1 MSEAIK
7 EYLNQFYENANNIE
21 EYKINLLKN
30 HYYPVV
36 KNILECS
43 FNEFKIGVTKNK
55 NILWFT
61 SSCNLNRELIYYTTK
76 DEYYLRFNKNSKDL
90 IKVSLDDYNKTEN
103 NKTENKFLTRNFEKL
118 FKCFLQ

>member
-7 EYLNQFYENANNIE
+7 EYLNHFYENPSNIE

-30 HYYPVV
+30 HYYPIV

-61 SSCNLNRELIYYTTK
+61 SSCNSNRELIYYATK
-76 DEYYLRFNKNSKDL
+76 DEYYLRFNKDSKDL
-90 IKVSLDDYNKTEN
+90 VKVNLDYYNKAENNKKEN
-103 NKTENKFLTRNFEKL
+103 NKTNM
-118 FKCFLQ
+118 FKYLLKCLIQ

>member
-7 EYLNQFYENANNIE
+7 EYLNQFYENPNNIE

-30 HYYPVV
+30 HYYPIV

-55 NILWFT
+55 NILWFR
-61 SSCNLNRELIYYTTK
+61 SSYNLNRELIYYTIK
-76 DEYYLRFNKNSKDL
+76 DEYYLRFNKGSKDL
-90 IKVSLDDYNKTEN
+90 IKVNLDDYNKRENNKAEN
-103 NKTENKFLTRNFEKL
+103 NKTYMFQYLL
-118 FKCFLQ
+118 KCLIQ